1 MIHYHQA
8 HATRALT
15 FCFAVLVVLSL
26 GRPAAAQGF
35 WPPASPEAQD
45 FRNHMK
51 DVLFAYDQYEDPTN
65 QASLEADVAYLKA
78 HPDIRIRIDGYTDNR
93 GSIIYN
99 LVLSQKRANIAKQ
112 ELVRMGIPEERI
124 VSAVGW
130 GKLYPTCDFESD
142 ECWDSNRRAHLRYYW
157 H

>member
-1 MIHYHQA
+1 MIPYRQA
-8 HATRALT
+8 HRFHACM
-15 FCFAVLVVLSL
+15 FCMVVLIFFAF
-26 GRPAAAQGF
+26 AAAAGAQGF

-45 FRNHMK
+45 FRKNMK
-51 DVLFAYDQYEDPTN
+51 DILFAFDQYEDPTN
-65 QASLEADVAYLKA
+65 QAALEADVAYLMA
-78 HPDIRIRIDGYTDNR
+78 HPEVRIRIDGYTDDR
-93 GSIIYN
+93 GDIIYN
-99 LVLSQKRANIAKQ
+99 LVLSKKRADMAKQ
-112 ELVRMGIPEERI
+112 DLMRMGIPEERI